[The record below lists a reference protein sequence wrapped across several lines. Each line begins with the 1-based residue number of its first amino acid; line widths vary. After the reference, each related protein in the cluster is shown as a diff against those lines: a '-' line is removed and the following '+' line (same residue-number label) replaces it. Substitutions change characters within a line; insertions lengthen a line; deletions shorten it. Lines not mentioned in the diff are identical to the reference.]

1 MSKKIERVARKPC
14 DSQSRDDRRR
24 TGYWNHRDTMCLG
37 SRYEKMAGV
46 SDEGRPTI
54 GYKCDIN
61 SLL

>member
-1 MSKKIERVARKPC
+1 MSKKIEGVAREPR
-14 DSQSRDDRRR
+14 DSQSRDNHGR
-24 TGYWNHRDTMCLG
+24 TGYWNNWDAMCRG

-54 GYKCDIN
+54 GYKRDIN